1 MDNSRSLLVAGDLM
15 IYGVIDGAGF
25 GDEVRAIDV
34 VTSLAAYKGN
44 SVSVRINSPGG
55 SVTEAIAIYNA
66 LRADGRKITV
76 QVDAMAASAAS
87 VVAMAGDQIIMAENA
102 SLMIHDPWSIVA
114 GGSNDMR
121 KMADEID
128 RMRDI
133 IVNIYANRSGQDRS
147 VILQMM
153 AEETF
158 MSAEQAV
165 ALGFATSSTA
175 PMKMAACAPL
185 SKEQLARLIFGEQIN
200 SAGQTAQPVTAATAK
215 NQEAHLS
222 NQTPAVETPAIVNM
236 SPDPAPVVAA
246 APAVDMDSIRA
257 EAIKTERDRVAKI
270 SAAVRNAR
278 LEPSFAEA
286 LISEGVSASI
296 ANERIISEFAR
307 VNAAGTGPEIRN
319 VIVAQDDTATRKD
332 AMEEALSI
340 RLGMKAEPSA
350 AARQYMDYGIVDMA
364 AERIGERGR
373 YSSFAQREK
382 ILNEAF
388 HTTSD
393 FPVILENALNKSLA
407 SRYQMA
413 MPTYREF
420 SSQMTFN
427 DFRAHKVIRAGDFP
441 TLQEV
446 NEHGEIP
453 AGTFSE
459 AYESAT
465 VKAYGVQVGFSRQLL
480 VNDNLGAIQQV
491 LASRADAVAAFEDS
505 TFYAMALSSAGAGPT
520 LTETSRA
527 VFNTTDHT
535 LSSTGAAIDVTTLG
549 AARAALRAHTS
560 LDGLKLNVIP
570 RILLVGPAYESLALQ
585 YTSQAYTASASGSIN
600 PWAGSLRVVVT
611 PYITG
616 NAWYVFGEPSQG
628 ADFVWGL
635 LNGYGAPRLRLDEP
649 FGQQGIRVS
658 LEHDFG
664 CAAVDYRFGFRN
676 AGA

>member
-1 MDNSRSLLVAGDLM
+1 MNDARSLVVKDEIY
-15 IYGVIDGAGF
+15 IYGVIDGMGF
-25 GDEVRAIDV
+25 GVEVRAIEV
-34 VTSLAAYKGN
+34 VTSLAALKSN
-44 SVSVRINSPGG
+44 PVNVRISSPGG

-66 LRADGRKITV
+66 FRADGRKIVV
-76 QVDAMAASAAS
+76 QVDSIAASAAS
-87 VVAMAGDQIIMAENA
+87 VIAMAGDEIIMAENA
-102 SLMIHDPWSIVA
+102 SLMVHDPYSACI
-114 GGSNDMR
+114 GGSSDMR

-128 RMRDI
+128 RMRDL
-133 IVNIYANRSGQDRS
+133 IVNIYAKRTGLPREQ
-147 VILQMM
+147 ILQLM

-158 MSAEQAV
+158 MGAEQAIE
-165 ALGFATSSTA
+165 LGFATSSTS
-175 PMKMAACAPL
+175 PMRIAACAPL
-185 SKEQLARLIFGEQIN
+185 SKDQLARLIFGEALN
-200 SAGQTAQPVTAATAK
+200 SVELPAQPVTAAPATTK
-215 NQEAHLS
+215 EAHLS
-222 NQTPAVETPAIVNM
+222 NQTPAVETPAIVNL

-246 APAVDMDSIRA
+246 VDTDAIKA
-257 EAIKTERDRVAKI
+257 EAIKTERERVSKI

-286 LISEGVSASI
+286 LISEGVSAHV
-296 ANERIISEFAR
+296 ANERIIAKFAE

-319 VIVAQDDTATRKD
+319 IVVAQDDTQTRKD

-340 RLGMKAEPSA
+340 RLGVKAEPSA
-350 AARQYMDYGIVDMA
+350 AARQFMDYGIVDMA

-373 YSSFAQREK
+373 YNTFASREA
-382 ILNEAF
+382 ILNAAF

-393 FPVILENALNKSLA
+393 FPITLENALNKSLA
-407 SRYQMA
+407 ARYQMA

-441 TLQEV
+441 NLQEV

-480 VNDNLGAIQQV
+480 VNDNLDAIQQV
-491 LASRADAVAAFEDS
+491 LSSRADRVAAFEDA
-505 TFYAMALSSAGAGPT
+505 TFWAMMLENSAGGPT
-520 LTETSRA
+520 LAETSRY
-527 VFNTTDHT
+527 VFNTTDDT
-535 LSSTGAAIDVTTLG
+535 KANTGAAIDVTTLS
-549 AARAALRAHTS
+549 AARAALRKKTS

-570 RILLVGPAYESLALQ
+570 RIIVVGPAYESLALQ
-585 YTSQAYTASASGSIN
+585 YTSANYTASASGSIN
-600 PWAGSLRVVVT
+600 PWAGSLRVVVS

-616 NAWYVFGEPSQG
+616 NAWYLFAEPAQG
-628 ADFVWGL
+628 ANFTWGL
-635 LNGYGAPRLRLDEP
+635 LNGYQAPRFRMDEP
-649 FGQQGIRVS
+649 FGQQGMRVS

-664 CAAVDYRFGFRN
+664 CAAMDFRFGYLN